1 MPERSPARQGLDH
14 LLAHVDA
21 DLLTVDLQPPRTQMA
36 VAVDEHGHAT
46 GYETMTPGPPGPW
59 WCVDFADGQ
68 RFAIWKETGVV
79 YRVGQDGAV
88 EDDTVKFDRADAQG
102 NYPADHP
109 DGLDAKPDRSGLGP
123 DYD

>member
-1 MPERSPARQGLDH
+1 MTDRSKPRQGLDH

-21 DLLTVDLQPPRTQMA
+21 DLLTVDTQPGKPLMTLS
-36 VAVDEHGHAT
+36 VDEHGFST
-46 GYETMTPGPPGPW
+46 GVESTTLGQPGPW

-88 EDDTVKFDRADAQG
+88 EDDTVKFTDRGD
-102 NYPADHP
+102 P
-109 DGLDAKPDRSGLGP
+109 
-123 DYD
+123 